1 MNFSFLFFSQVWT
14 DLKPQNFIVVLN
26 VGGENVKLIDLEHIV
41 KTGELP
47 KAATT
52 LYAAPELILGNP
64 ANITSDVWSFGVMV
78 FES

>member
-14 DLKPQNFIVVLN
+14 DLKPQNFIVVWN
-26 VGGENVKLIDLEHIV
+26 VGGESVKLIDLEHIV
-41 KTGELP
+41 KTGQLP
-47 KAATT
+47 KATT
-52 LYAAPELILGNP
+52 TFYAAPELILGDP